1 MAVAPTQAAA
11 NPPPIIPPVASVSP
25 NSASDQPTH
34 KDTLGFTPYVAAVAA
49 FLLHP
54 DTNSPLTLSVEGT
67 WGSGKSSFMLQLSDR
82 ISAKGGKTVWFNA
95 WRHDKEDELWA
106 AFALDFT
113 SKLAADLVFW
123 KKWWLHLKL
132 SLARFDWQGGWFP
145 VAKFVVLTLLFLY
158 ITLLVGLSAG
168 KKDSTLRRLLTRPL
182 PKVSSS
188 NPPTATAAGEKQNQ
202 DELAGKPEDLLFV
215 LIQLGGTA
223 GYILLGFAI
232 IHKISDVIG
241 NPLKTRLTKYILD
254 PKYETR
260 AAFIETFHSDF
271 DRLVRTYARG
281 QRVFV
286 FIDDLDRC
294 EVPKA
299 AELMQALN
307 MLISDSA
314 PVVYILGLDREK
326 IAAGLA
332 AKYEKLLPYL
342 AESVSAPP
350 NTTST
355 GIEFGYTYLEKFIQ
369 LPFLVPQPAQKEI
382 DKLMDSL
389 GSAAREQN
397 VPGTPGSEVD
407 PGFIVQLSADSG
419 WVRDIVKMVAPSLEY
434 NPRRLK
440 QFLNL
445 FRLRALLASQTGL
458 FGASRDPERFDP
470 LTFEQL
476 GKLVAIFLRWPLLLV
491 DLEKRADLLSIL
503 QERAQSPDAIVPADP
518 TNENDA
524 ILRYWLEKHKLMEL
538 LAFKNGIGPDDEAK
552 YRLNRV
558 DMERFLQV
566 SPIIIGREL
575 AETTPASNAA
585 TKTNTAAQ
593 AARQA
598 QQFVQKSS
606 PPERRS
612 DRSLRD
618 EAAFDEA
625 ASTVDADGAKTSAVS
640 MGSSA
645 PPVEA
650 SQSQRVPM
658 FERPATTRQKE
669 QFEDAS
675 PPISSSPLSSR
686 TRRSGRKKK

>member
-1 MAVAPTQAAA
+1 MAVAPTPAAA
-11 NPPPIIPPVASVSP
+11 SPTPTIPPVASVSP

-82 ISAKGGKTVWFNA
+82 ISGKGGKTVWFNA

-113 SKLAADLVFW
+113 SKLAADFPFW
-123 KKWWLHLKL
+123 KKWWFHLKL
-132 SLARFDWQGGWFP
+132 SVARFDRQGGWFP
-145 VAKFVVLTLLFLY
+145 LAKFVVLTLLFLY
-158 ITLLVGLSAG
+158 VTLLVGLAAG
-168 KKDSTLRRLLTRPL
+168 KKDATFHRLLTPPL
-182 PKVSSS
+182 PKATSS
-188 NPPTATAAGEKQNQ
+188 NPPTVTGAGEKQNQ
-202 DELAGKPEDLLFV
+202 GELAGKPEDLLLV
-215 LIQLGGTA
+215 LIQLGGAA

-241 NPLKTRLTKYILD
+241 NPLKIRLTRYILD

-260 AAFIETFHSDF
+260 AAFIETFHADF

-314 PVVYILGLDREK
+314 PVFYILGLDREK

-342 AESVSAPP
+342 AESVTAQP
-350 NTTST
+350 NTASV

-397 VPGTPGSEVD
+397 LPGAPGSEVD

-491 DLEKRADLLSIL
+491 DLEKRAELLSTL
-503 QERAQSPDAIVPADP
+503 QEYAQSTGTTAPAAP
-518 TNENDA
+518 TNKDDA
-524 ILRYWLEKHKLMEL
+524 ILRYWLEKHKLIEL
-538 LAFKNGIGPDDEAK
+538 LAFEDGTGPDAEAK
-552 YRLNRV
+552 YTLNRV

-566 SPIIIGREL
+566 SPMIIGREL
-575 AETTPASNAA
+575 GETTPASNAA
-585 TKTNTAAQ
+585 RKTNIAPQ
-593 AARQA
+593 ASRPA
-598 QQFVQKSS
+598 QQSAQKSS
-606 PPERRS
+606 PPEPRWSRIQS
-612 DRSLRD
+612 D
-618 EAAFDEA
+618 EA
-625 ASTVDADGAKTSAVS
+625 VSAVAAPAGTEAS
-640 MGSSA
+640 AVPAGSSA
-645 PPVEA
+645 PPIEG
-650 SQSQRVPM
+650 SQSVI
-658 FERPATTRQKE
+658 ERPVPTRE
-669 QFEDAS
+669 EEEFEDTSS
-675 PPISSSPLSSR
+675 PSSSPPSFSR
-686 TRRSGRKKK
+686 TRRSARKKK